1 MLRIWYRRAR
11 RLNGDLDGKSAEHAQ
26 SRAKHEWR
34 KDERQNEIY
43 ADRGHRR
50 DVSDDGADKYSNRG
64 AHGRKVRAFPER
76 RAERECPA
84 CRREYSDE
92 AVQFKPINKEE

>member
-26 SRAKHEWR
+26 SRAKHER
-34 KDERQNEIY
+34 GENERQNESY
-43 ADRGHRR
+43 AYRGHRR
-50 DVSDDGADKYSNRG
+50 DVSDDGADKYRNRG
-64 AHGRKVRAFPER
+64 AHSRKVRAFPER

-84 CRREYSDE
+84 CRREPSE
-92 AVQFKPINKEE
+92 NVQGNDQPQ